1 MKTGLSKLTLTRFT
15 LSTQIETF
23 AGYRYRTSPSEPF
36 PNMYEITI
44 KCTALWR
51 PSAGLVKQVVVA
63 VHTLL
68 RQRVSASA
76 RACVRAVLTRD
87 VPATARSRRPQSSRV
102 SDGKARILFNSHEV
116 ASSVPQSAVTFNV
129 CTVC

>member
-1 MKTGLSKLTLTRFT
+1 MKSGLSKLTLTRINF
-15 LSTQIETF
+15 STQIETF
-23 AGYRYRTSPSEPF
+23 AGYRYWTSLSEPF
-36 PNMYEITI
+36 PNMYEITN

-51 PSAGLVKQVVVA
+51 PSAGLVEHVVVA

-68 RQRVSASA
+68 RQRVSA

>member
-1 MKTGLSKLTLTRFT
+1 MKTGLSILTLTRITF
-15 LSTQIETF
+15 STQIETF
-23 AGYRYRTSPSEPF
+23 AGYRYRTSLSEPF
-36 PNMYEITI
+36 PNMYEII
-44 KCTALWR
+44 NKCTALWR
-51 PSAGLVKQVVVA
+51 PSTGLVEQVVA

-68 RQRVSASA
+68 RQRVSA

-87 VPATARSRRPQSSRV
+87 LPATARSRRPQSSRV